1 MTHDFIQFTLHDAD
15 ILPRFFEVTLVTGFY
30 NETNSNETKLREF
43 VSFDVT
49 KLRRDPDF
57 IRLERLL
64 SKRCY
69 ILGKVNLQLT
79 FNTVNIKKTQIGAKS
94 HKSYILCFSCARG

>member
-1 MTHDFIQFTLHDAD
+1 M
-15 ILPRFFEVTLVTGFY
+15 TGFY